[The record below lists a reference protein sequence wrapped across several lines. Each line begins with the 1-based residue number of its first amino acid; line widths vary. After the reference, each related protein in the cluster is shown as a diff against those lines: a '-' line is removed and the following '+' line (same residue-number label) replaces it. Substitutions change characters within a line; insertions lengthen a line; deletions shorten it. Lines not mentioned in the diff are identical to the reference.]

1 MRNVAPDKTLKLLI
15 IGTRKHITKHAEEG
29 MTTTRFLKKISGELR
44 RGESCASEIYVKH
57 KLFWLIS
64 N

>member
-1 MRNVAPDKTLKLLI
+1 MRNVSSDETLKLLI
-15 IGTRKHITKHAEEG
+15 IGTRNHITKHAEEG
-29 MTTTRFLKKISGELR
+29 MTTTRFKKKISAELR